1 MSFLKELR
9 RRKVFRL
16 AALYII
22 GAWVVLQVADL
33 AFESWDIPSSA
44 LRYIWLGAILGFPVM
59 LIFGWRYDIT
69 AQGIVRTPPAAA
81 DSHINLSLRRS
92 DHVIL
97 ALLLV
102 VAVGVIYQ
110 LTMQISGTR
119 SPELAQTIRQEIEP
133 NSIAVLP
140 LENISGDPEQA
151 YFVSG
156 MQDALI
162 AGLSRISAL
171 KVTSKTSTMDFQDI
185 HHEIQRHG

>member
-1 MSFLKELR
+1 
-9 RRKVFRL
+9 
-16 AALYII
+16 
-22 GAWVVLQVADL
+22 VVLQVADL

-92 DHVIL
+92 DYVIL

-110 LTMQISGTR
+110 LTIQISGAR
-119 SPELAQTIRQEIEP
+119 SPELAETIRQEIEP

-162 AGLSRISAL
+162 AGLSHISAL
-171 KVTSKTSTMDFQDI
+171 SVSV
-185 HHEIQRHG
+185 